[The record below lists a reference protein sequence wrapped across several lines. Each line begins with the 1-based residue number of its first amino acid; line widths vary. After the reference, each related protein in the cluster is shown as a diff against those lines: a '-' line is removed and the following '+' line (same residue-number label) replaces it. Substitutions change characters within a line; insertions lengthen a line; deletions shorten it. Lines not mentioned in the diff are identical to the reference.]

1 MNVALAISAARAA
14 TTCRTRAAIGRAY
27 LRDVRIH
34 DGRRRATWLMAL
46 ASFACGA
53 CLPLGA
59 PPPGRHELAARD
71 LDGVGFIQPAPG
83 QPATLFARR
92 WPDPYTTPCESHV
105 SIFTLDEAASP
116 DGLATERPL
125 AEHVELP
132 TTGIYPGAGLLQ
144 YALPSDARGRVYL
157 ATQPPTPPVDGGCPI
172 PATLGRFDV
181 ATGARTEL
189 GPIVAAYFGGQLSPD
204 RTRVLFNGIAPPG
217 GPIAFQTVVRDLD
230 DHAVTFPVSNA
241 QFVGSDVYALSSSG
255 DLVRLNADG
264 TTTAAL
270 MDVGAIEVVPSARGP
285 LLSIYPTYQTN
296 MFALPQRLFDPATAT
311 ELPLPAKVG
320 DRVILSPSGRYV
332 MVVDARTMGGDP
344 TQVVLTDLGYTLFD
358 RDTGTSERRTWPAGR
373 EGVWRPGKGND
384 EFWLDA
390 DTKLLRWI
398 PGQPTLETPMSP
410 SDGSSFTN
418 DGRTWVSYRGGN
430 IDARNADRPD
440 DPPFQLNPPSSHTEL
455 GAEVPDGRL
464 IIHVKVGPYGRFDIY
479 LVDPVARMRTPLAT
493 SGFVIAAGRT
503 RALAML
509 KWVMSGGSGDLAL
522 LDFETGAITTLAE
535 NVYRFAIEPAPEGGD
550 PLAPGLRVAALVRA
564 RIASPYD
571 GLWVTTLP

>member
-1 MNVALAISAARAA
+1 MKVAVELRSAHPA
-14 TTCRTRAAIGRAY
+14 TTCRGRP
-27 LRDVRIH
+27 
-34 DGRRRATWLMAL
+34 RRESCLPDLVGLNRWSTAL
-46 ASFACGA
+46 VSLACAA

-105 SIFTLDEAASP
+105 SIFTVDEAMSP

-144 YALPSDARGRVYL
+144 YELPSDARGRVYL
-157 ATQPPTPPVDGGCPI
+157 VTQPPTPPVEGGCPI
-172 PATLGRFDV
+172 PAKLGRFDV

-189 GPIVAAYFGGQLSPD
+189 GPIVAAYLGGQLSPD
-204 RTRVLFNGIAPPG
+204 RTRVLFNGVAPPG
-217 GPIAFQTVVRDLD
+217 DPPAARAVIRDLD
-230 DHAVTFPVSNA
+230 DHEITFPFGNA
-241 QFVGSDVYALSSSG
+241 QFVGSDVYALSSSA

-270 MDVGAIEVVPSARGP
+270 MDVGGIEVVPSARGP
-285 LLSIYPTYQTN
+285 LLSIYPNYQTN
-296 MFALPQRLFDPATAT
+296 MVALPQRLVDPATAT

-320 DRVILSPSGRYV
+320 DRVMLSPSGRYV
-332 MVVDARTMGGDP
+332 MVVDARTIGGDP

-373 EGVWRPGKGND
+373 EGVWRPGKGKD

-398 PGQPTLETPMSP
+398 PGQPTLETPMSSP

-430 IDARNADRPD
+430 LDARNADRPD
-440 DPPFQLNPPSSHTEL
+440 DPPFQLNPPSSHAEL

-479 LVDPVARMRTPLAT
+479 LVDPVARTRTPLAT
-493 SGFVIAAGRT
+493 GGFVIAAGRT

-509 KWVMSGGSGDLAL
+509 KWVMTGGSGDLAL
-522 LDFETGAITTLAE
+522 LDFETGAITKLAE
-535 NVYRFAIEPAPEGGD
+535 KVYRFAIEPAPTGGD
-550 PLAPGLRVAALVRA
+550 PLAPGLRVAAAVRY

-571 GLWVTTLP
+571 GLWTTTLP